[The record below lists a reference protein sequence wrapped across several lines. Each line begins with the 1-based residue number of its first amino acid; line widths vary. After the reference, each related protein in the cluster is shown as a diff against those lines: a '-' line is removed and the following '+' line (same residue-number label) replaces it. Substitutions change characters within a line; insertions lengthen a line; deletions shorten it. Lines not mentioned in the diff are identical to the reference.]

1 MLVAAV
7 GASAA
12 FALDAATF
20 LVSIACVGAIRYR
33 GTPAALGQGMG
44 RKLVGGL
51 RYVAAN
57 SWLWATF
64 AAATAAYLLFIG
76 PTEVLLPYV
85 VKNTHHGTARERGLA
100 SGGLGAVAAAWAVGG
115 AAFRG
120 DS

>member
-33 GTPAALGQGMG
+33 GTPAAVGRGLG
-44 RKLVGGL
+44 RELVGGL

-64 AAATAAYLLFIG
+64 AAPPP
-76 PTEVLLPYV
+76 PTCSS
-85 VKNTHHGTARERGLA
+85 
-100 SGGLGAVAAAWAVGG
+100 SGAP
-115 AAFRG
+115 R
-120 DS
+120 SCYRT